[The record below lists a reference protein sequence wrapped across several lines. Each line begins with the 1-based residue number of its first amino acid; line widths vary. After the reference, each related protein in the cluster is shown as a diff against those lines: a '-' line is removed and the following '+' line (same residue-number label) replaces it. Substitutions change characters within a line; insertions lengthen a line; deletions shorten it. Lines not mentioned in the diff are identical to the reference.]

1 MNVSIV
7 GRHLDLTDAMKSTIN
22 SVIDDIQKY
31 NLDLI
36 AVKVI
41 VAQNKKSEF
50 KVEFNVQVANK
61 GAVVITQKD
70 KDFYRACDFA
80 KDRVE
85 KVLRRYHDKI
95 VSHRVKQD
103 IPAII
108 VDGSGSD
115 DELVPVDLAAEKPM
129 SVDEALAEFKQT
141 NEMFFVFKDVGGDTR
156 ILYRR
161 KDGKFGLY

>member
-7 GRHLDLTDAMKSTIN
+7 GRHIDVTDGMKSAIH
-22 SVIDDIQKY
+22 SVLEDIQKY
-31 NLDLI
+31 NLDI
-36 AVKVI
+36 ISAKVI
-41 VAQNKKSEF
+41 VEQNKKSEF

-70 KDFYRACDFA
+70 KDFYKACDKA
-80 KDRVE
+80 KDRLE

-95 VSHRVKQD
+95 TSHRVKNE

-108 VDGSGSD
+108 TEEED
-115 DELVPVDLAAEKPM
+115 DEIVPVDLVAEKPM

-141 NEMFFVFKDVGGDTR
+141 NEAFMVFKDTAGDTR
-156 ILYRR
+156 VLYRR